1 MPTSTPDPRPLTG
14 EPLALDLLNTRWMR
28 EGALQDLLTDTDG
41 LAVWLAANGL
51 DERFAADAATLRHVL
66 RAREALKAAVDGA
79 PSDAGVDAG
88 SVDAGVDGAPSDAG
102 VDAGSVDAGVD
113 GAPSDAGV
121 DAGGVDATAM
131 DRAAADPA
139 STGEVDAVLEHGRI
153 RPTLGPE
160 GPGERA
166 EFADETW
173 GPAWL
178 AARNYLELLNT
189 APDRIRGCA
198 HEACVLHFFD
208 TSRNGTRRWCSMAA
222 CGNRAKASRHYAR
235 TKDA

>member
-1 MPTSTPDPRPLTG
+1 MPTPTPDPRPLTG

-28 EGALQDLLTDTDG
+28 EGSLQDLLTGANG

-51 DERFAADAATLRHVL
+51 EGRFTADPATLRHLL
-66 RAREALKAAVDGA
+66 RARDALKAAVDGA
-79 PSDAGVDAG
+79 
-88 SVDAGVDGAPSDAG
+88 
-102 VDAGSVDAGVD
+102 
-113 GAPSDAGV
+113 
-121 DAGGVDATAM
+121 ATE
-131 DRAAADPA
+131 
-139 STGEVDAVLEHGRI
+139 GVDAVLEHGRI
-153 RPTLGPE
+153 RPTLTAE

-166 EFADETW
+166 EFADGAW

-178 AARNYLELLNT
+178 AARNYLELLAA
-189 APDRIRGCA
+189 APDRIRRCA

-208 TSRNGTRRWCSMAA
+208 TSRNGTRRWCSMAG